1 MNAGG
6 SGSQVTAVA
15 NSGYHFTSWS
25 DGVTSAARTDSNVSA
40 NISVTASFAVN
51 SYTLKYSAGA
61 NGSISGTATQT
72 VNAGGSGTKVTAVA
86 KTGYHFTSWSDGVT
100 SAARTDTNV
109 SANISVTASF
119 AINSYTLKYSAGA
132 NGSISGTATQTVNAG
147 GSGTKVTA
155 VAKTGYHFTS
165 WSDGVTS
172 ASRTDSNVTAN
183 ITVTANFAVTQF
195 TVTFVAGSNGSIS
208 GSTNQT
214 VNYGASTSSV
224 TAVPSRGYRFVN
236 WTDANSHVVGSSAS
250 LTISN
255 VTANQKITANFSK

>member
-1 MNAGG
+1 M
-6 SGSQVTAVA
+6 
-15 NSGYHFTSWS
+15 
-25 DGVTSAARTDSNVSA
+25 
-40 NISVTASFAVN
+40 
-51 SYTLKYSAGA
+51 
-61 NGSISGTATQT
+61 
-72 VNAGGSGTKVTAVA
+72 
-86 KTGYHFTSWSDGVT
+86 
-100 SAARTDTNV
+100 
-109 SANISVTASF
+109 
-119 AINSYTLKYSAGA
+119 
-132 NGSISGTATQTVNAG
+132 NAG